1 MLSMALL
8 GFCTFLSPHAS
19 RAKGFS
25 RFSYALP
32 SAGKQ
37 RPRAAPWFIPEPLW
51 SGLSSSHHHRTH
63 MTLWRPS
70 FFWSN
75 CKLLLYPLPP
85 LRVSNWEAWSCPM
98 EFFNHSNR
106 QLYQG
111 KLCWKPDHSMKY
123 PASFGEKNGT
133 THTESHPICVPILVM
148 SNKFFCSKR
157 AFNLFYS
164 SVRNYL
170 TKNLFTSS
178 L

>member
-1 MLSMALL
+1 MLSVASL
-8 GFCTFLSPHAS
+8 GFRTFLSPHAS

-63 MTLWRPS
+63 VTLWRPS

-111 KLCWKPDHSMKY
+111 KLCWKPDHEIS
-123 PASFGEKNGT
+123 SILRREK
-133 THTESHPICVPILVM
+133 
-148 SNKFFCSKR
+148 
-157 AFNLFYS
+157 
-164 SVRNYL
+164 RNYAHRIL
-170 TKNLFTSS
+170 PYMFAYPGDVQQVLLLEKSF
-178 L
+178 